1 MTDDGC
7 ASSCRLGASSS
18 FLAAQ
23 KKVQLLVP
31 KLQLPRTK
39 VRQRSHHW
47 QAQPQ
52 SQQDQTDS
60 TPLQIRAYQD
70 KNGVP
75 NATRQGSAA
84 AVNHWNQDTQEA
96 ERKARSGRGC
106 VSSGE
111 LLRCILKLSV
121 TLLACALDPPSSP
134 SLAST
139 SLQFACVN
147 SVHC

>member
-1 MTDDGC
+1 M
-7 ASSCRLGASSS
+7 
-18 FLAAQ
+18 
-23 KKVQLLVP
+23 QLLVP

-70 KNGVP
+70 KNGEP

-84 AVNHWNQDTQEA
+84 AVNHWYQDTQEA
-96 ERKARSGRGC
+96 DRKARSGRVC
-106 VSSGE
+106 VCVCVE
-111 LLRCILKLSV
+111 WRVAAMRILKLSV

-147 SVHC
+147 AVHC